1 MLKPPSTASRH
12 FKTAG
17 TPGAQVLRKEQAM
30 AWERKLMRTVRVRNV
45 NKSGT
50 LARLLASI
58 ANLGASVG
66 SIEML
71 TETAQAVVRDITV
84 YADDEEHMDHVIE
97 TMRVNEG
104 TRVLEV
110 RDEVLRVH
118 QKGKIAIRSRFPID
132 STATLR
138 RVYTPGVAEVC
149 LKIADDPELAWL
161 YTSISHFVAIVTD
174 GSAVLG
180 LGDIGALASMPVMEG
195 KAMLMETLVGLS
207 GMPILL
213 NTRDPEQIIQA
224 VANIAPTF
232 AAIQLE
238 DISAPR
244 CFEVEERLQAMLDIP
259 VFHDNQHGTAV
270 VSTAALQVMASRAR
284 VDIGKAV
291 IGQVGLG
298 AAGNAIAKMLMRLTG
313 NPVLG
318 IDLNETCMERFEHD
332 GGRRSSLA
340 EIMSECQIVI
350 ATTGVPNLIPPEMIR
365 KGQIILALSHPKPEI
380 DPEEAMQ
387 RGAIFSADG
396 KSVNNILGFPGI
408 FRGAVDSR
416 APRIT
421 HEMLVAA
428 VDVLVR
434 ETPSE
439 ELMPNPLDK
448 RVHRQVARAVAETAM
463 RQGIA
468 RAEYVSYVEE

>member
-1 MLKPPSTASRH
+1 
-12 FKTAG
+12 
-17 TPGAQVLRKEQAM
+17 M
-30 AWERKLMRTVRVRNV
+30 AWERKLMRTVRVRNA

-58 ANLGASVG
+58 ADLGASVG

-104 TRVLEV
+104 TRILEV
-110 RDEVLRVH
+110 RDDVLQVH
-118 QKGKIAIRSRFPID
+118 QKGKIAIRSRFPVD
-132 STATLR
+132 STAMLR

-180 LGDIGALASMPVMEG
+180 LGDIGPLASMPVMEG

-213 NTRDPEQIIQA
+213 NTKDPEQMIQA
-224 VANIAPTF
+224 VAAISPTF

-259 VFHDNQHGTAV
+259 VMHDDQHGTAV
-270 VSTAALQVMASRAR
+270 VSTAALEVIASRAG

-318 IDLNETCMERFEHD
+318 IDLNETCMERFERD
-332 GGRRSSLA
+332 GGKRSSLR
-340 EIMSECQIVI
+340 EIMSESEIIV
-350 ATTGVPNLIPPEMIR
+350 ATTGVPNLIPPDMIR
-365 KGQIILALSHPKPEI
+365 RGQIILALSNPKPEI
-380 DPEEAMQ
+380 DPAEAVE

-396 KSVNNILGFPGI
+396 KSVNNVLGFPGI

-421 HEMLVAA
+421 HEMLIAA

-434 ETPSE
+434 MTPAG

-448 RVHRQVARAVAETAM
+448 KVHREVARAVAQTAI

-468 RAEYVSYVEE
+468 RAEYVPYVEE

>member
-1 MLKPPSTASRH
+1 
-12 FKTAG
+12 
-17 TPGAQVLRKEQAM
+17 M
-30 AWERKLMRTVRVRNV
+30 AWERKLMRTVRVRNAQ
-45 NKSGT
+45 KPGT

-58 ANLGASVG
+58 ADMGASVG

-110 RDEVLRVH
+110 RDDVMQVH
-118 QKGKIAIRSRFPID
+118 QKGKIAIRSRFPVD

-161 YTSISHFVAIVTD
+161 YTSISHMVAIVTD

-180 LGDIGALASMPVMEG
+180 LGDIGPLASMPVMEG

-213 NTRDPEQIIQA
+213 NTNDPEQIIQA
-224 VANIAPTF
+224 VATIAPTF

-259 VFHDNQHGTAV
+259 VMHDDQHGTAV
-270 VSTAALQVMASRAR
+270 VSIAALQVIASRAG

-291 IGQVGLG
+291 IGQLGLG
-298 AAGNAIAKMLMRLTG
+298 AAGNGIARLLMHLTG
-313 NPVLG
+313 KPVLG
-318 IDLNETCMERFEHD
+318 TDLNETGMERFERA
-332 GGRRSSLA
+332 GGKRSTLQ

-350 ATTGVPNLIPPEMIR
+350 ATTGVPNLIPPDMVR
-365 KGQIILALSHPKPEI
+365 KGQIILALSNPKPEI
-380 DPEEAMQ
+380 DPQQAVE
-387 RGAIFSADG
+387 RGAIFSADS

-421 HEMLVAA
+421 YEMLTAA
-428 VDVLVR
+428 IDVLVR
-434 ETPSE
+434 ETPSG

-448 RVHRQVARAVAETAM
+448 KVHRGVARAVAETAI

-468 RAEYVSYVEE
+468 RAEYIPYLEG

>member
-1 MLKPPSTASRH
+1 
-12 FKTAG
+12 
-17 TPGAQVLRKEQAM
+17 M

-45 NKSGT
+45 QKPGT
-50 LARLLASI
+50 LARLLACV
-58 ANLGASVG
+58 ADMGASVG

-71 TETAQAVVRDITV
+71 TETAQAIVRDITV

-97 TMRVNEG
+97 TMRTNEG

-110 RDEVLRVH
+110 RDEVLQVH
-118 QKGKIAIRSRFPID
+118 QKGKIAIRSRFPIE
-132 STATLR
+132 STAALR

-180 LGDIGALASMPVMEG
+180 LGDIGPLASMPVMEG

-213 NTRDPEQIIQA
+213 NTKDPDAIVQA
-224 VANIAPTF
+224 VAAIAPTF
-232 AAIQLE
+232 AGIQLE

-259 VFHDNQHGTAV
+259 VFHDDQHGTAV
-270 VSTAALQVMASRAR
+270 VSTAALKVIAR
-284 VDIGKAV
+284 RSGVDIGKAT

-298 AAGNAIAKMLMRLTG
+298 AAGNAIGKMLMGLTG

-318 IDLNETCMERFEHD
+318 TDVSENAMERFERD
-332 GGRRSSLA
+332 GGHRATLQ
-340 EIMSECQIVI
+340 EIMSDCEIVI
-350 ATTGVPNLIPPEMIR
+350 ATTGIPNLIQPEMIR
-365 KGQIILALSHPKPEI
+365 KGQVILALSNPRPEI
-380 DPEEAMQ
+380 DPEEALR
-387 RGAIFSADG
+387 RGAIFAADG
-396 KSVNNILGFPGI
+396 KSVNNVLGFPGI
-408 FRGAVDSR
+408 LRGAVDSR

-421 HEMLVAA
+421 HEMLIAA
-428 VDVLVR
+428 VDALVR
-434 ETPSE
+434 MTPSG

-448 RVHRQVARAVAETAM
+448 KVHREVARAVAETAI

-468 RAEYVSYVEE
+468 RAEYVPYVEE